1 MTKKE
6 GKTTEP
12 HATEF
17 LIETT
22 TGQELGVQKGG
33 VYLKNGE
40 EETFQ
45 EDIKPETQ
53 KELWK
58 IQEEAEELV
67 RRARELVL

>member
-6 GKTTEP
+6 DKTTEP
-12 HATEF
+12 YATEF

-22 TGQELGVQKGG
+22 TGQELGVQEDG
-33 VYLKNGE
+33 VWLKNGE

-58 IQEEAEELV
+58 IQGEAEELV
-67 RRARELVL
+67 RRAKELMA